1 MYLLFFL
8 PVLFVVAV
16 LCARATP
23 SKTRMASKLLAV
35 IAVLWGG
42 YTVMFWFGAA
52 WVGGWTGRSGDS
64 HPLVFAFGM
73 FGGIPYCL
81 WVAVSILPVPVF
93 ARARKWDIWMHFVYA
108 PLYWLFSYF
117 PPYRLAELFF
127 QDGQTRTLTVNSVA
141 NVAFPSGAMIICLM
155 LAWYRIT
162 NLRANEA

>member
-1 MYLLFFL
+1 MSPNNPNAAKAAVAVSLHAEGQCRGLADSDREATTMYLLFFL

-42 YTVMFWFGAA
+42 YTVMFWFAAA
-52 WVGGWTGRSGDS
+52 WVGGWTGSSGDP

-81 WVAVSILPVPVF
+81 WVAVSISKRGHDYMPH
-93 ARARKWDIWMHFVYA
+93 A
-108 PLYWLFSYF
+108 
-117 PPYRLAELFF
+117 
-127 QDGQTRTLTVNSVA
+127 
-141 NVAFPSGAMIICLM
+141 CLVSH
-155 LAWYRIT
+155 YKPKS
-162 NLRANEA
+162 E